1 MKPIS
6 QWKEKWKSKTSKG
19 SVLSLIGVAFVVFAM
34 TVAVYFVAHYV
45 ADSYSKDNM
54 LTNWDYLYTD
64 KAGAVPSGEM
74 RVYNTQNPFVTE
86 KGAVKKNLY
95 LTKMIPAEDSGK
107 IFSMVTDFSPV
118 KIRLNGKEIY
128 NNHFDRDSYVGNCYN
143 AVEIP
148 ASTHEQQLEVFM
160 RLPLSVRFE
169 AYLDEGGDPAFAPNF
184 AFWFG
189 CGMTVVGVLALLV
202 FAVMSIVRRR
212 RLRTLMVAGIFALS
226 GLAIVIHI
234 LPEITY
240 RLNDPIWLKLT
251 LLPVNLIFPATLAC
265 LNSMFKDH
273 KRTLIAVAFATGV
286 SIIAV
291 MAAMT
296 PLLIKIAT
304 VAMDLLCLAAS
315 VFAAKLT
322 AAHLERRTQYAVPV
336 FVMNVYCALMLLAS
350 GLLLYARFRALYLYS
365 VIVPALVIAAVMEY
379 IFITDYRYSR
389 KNRELRDQTSHYG
402 DTVDNISVLI
412 RNMLRCENEN
422 HFYEKAVDEIILL
435 LQKYNPDDSDVRSC
449 AAKKTP
455 GGFAEKVNR
464 GVGDCD
470 YAIIEKICLHNEKN
484 CLFAE
489 TYFDFALRDGDEI
502 GAVFH
507 FENIR
512 DGMDMFFISV
522 LEATY
527 CGLETAHE
535 NVVKHHTQHEIN
547 IIFEELAENAELDNG
562 CSVEHLQNI
571 CTYTYDLCLALGV
584 DEERAQHISVA
595 SKLHDLGKIAVPKY
609 IIHKEGRL
617 NEEERVIVDSHTKFG
632 YTILSAYDDDPLIA
646 TAATIARYH
655 HEHFDGTG
663 INALKGEDIPL
674 EARVVTVC
682 DVYDALTMER
692 TYKRAWSQKDALHY
706 LEDNKGKLFDP
717 KITDAFIRVC
727 EKAAP

>member
-1 MKPIS
+1 
-6 QWKEKWKSKTSKG
+6 
-19 SVLSLIGVAFVVFAM
+19 
-34 TVAVYFVAHYV
+34 
-45 ADSYSKDNM
+45 
-54 LTNWDYLYTD
+54 
-64 KAGAVPSGEM
+64 
-74 RVYNTQNPFVTE
+74 
-86 KGAVKKNLY
+86 
-95 LTKMIPAEDSGK
+95 
-107 IFSMVTDFSPV
+107 
-118 KIRLNGKEIY
+118 
-128 NNHFDRDSYVGNCYN
+128 
-143 AVEIP
+143 
-148 ASTHEQQLEVFM
+148 M

-422 HFYEKAVDEIILL
+422 HFYEKAVDEIENEI
-435 LQKYNPDDSDVRSC
+435 YS
-449 AAKKTP
+449 
-455 GGFAEKVNR
+455 R
-464 GVGDCD
+464 GVSEIRTSDIGE
-470 YAIIEKICLHNEKN
+470 IVMEKIRKMDPVAYVR
-484 CLFAE
+484 FASVYRQFKDVNTFME
-489 TYFDFALRDGDEI
+489 EI
-502 GAVFH
+502 KSF
-507 FENIR
+507 
-512 DGMDMFFISV
+512 
-522 LEATY
+522 
-527 CGLETAHE
+527 
-535 NVVKHHTQHEIN
+535 
-547 IIFEELAENAELDNG
+547 
-562 CSVEHLQNI
+562 
-571 CTYTYDLCLALGV
+571 LG
-584 DEERAQHISVA
+584 
-595 SKLHDLGKIAVPKY
+595 
-609 IIHKEGRL
+609 
-617 NEEERVIVDSHTKFG
+617 N
-632 YTILSAYDDDPLIA
+632 
-646 TAATIARYH
+646 
-655 HEHFDGTG
+655 
-663 INALKGEDIPL
+663 
-674 EARVVTVC
+674 
-682 DVYDALTMER
+682 
-692 TYKRAWSQKDALHY
+692 
-706 LEDNKGKLFDP
+706 
-717 KITDAFIRVC
+717 
-727 EKAAP
+727 